1 VIVSINQPAYLPWL
15 GYFERIAHSDLH
27 IVLDHVQFEKNSF
40 TNRNKVRT
48 ADGWTW
54 LSVPL
59 LTKGHFGDLAI
70 NTVKIANERPWG
82 RKHWDTLRFAY
93 RRAPHFE
100 AEAPYW
106 EDVLGREWERLID
119 LQRETLA
126 HQLQTLGITTQLRW
140 SSELGVGGTKAEL
153 VLNLCRHVGA
163 TVYVSGALGRDYL
176 DPADFEKAGIELR
189 YQDYEHPVY
198 QQALPGFERY
208 MAALDAIFCLGGDG
222 ARELL

>member
-1 VIVSINQPAYLPWL
+1 M
-15 GYFERIAHSDLH
+15 
-27 IVLDHVQFEKNSF
+27 
-40 TNRNKVRT
+40 
-48 ADGWTW
+48 
-54 LSVPL
+54 
-59 LTKGHFGDLAI
+59 
-70 NTVKIANERPWG
+70 
-82 RKHWDTLRFAY
+82 
-93 RRAPHFE
+93 
-100 AEAPYW
+100 
-106 EDVLGREWERLID
+106 LGREWERLID

-126 HQLQTLGITTQLRW
+126 HQLETLGITTELRW
-140 SSELGVGGTKAEL
+140 SSELDVGGTKAEL

-198 QQALPGFERY
+198 QQAHPGFEPY